1 MAYTRY
7 MMSMHDDQAG
17 EGVALAFPTVSTCA
31 AVIAV
36 LGDRLVGLHKTS
48 GISRNY
54 GKLIQRGLSL
64 LNFRYVRA
72 LYIAGWNLD
81 QPSKHD
87 PRAIRQALGCTHAPI
102 YISNLSSTRDSWER
116 TTYSPHPF
124 ATAAN
129 DVCIFAYHQ
138 GSRAPRIGLKRSS
151 KVTVKR
157 SVGGTQQI
165 NQLAQQLGM
174 GFALIYGVEEEITTT
189 SDHLHEL
196 QFHRLE

>member
-54 GKLIQRGLSL
+54 GKLMQRGLSL
-64 LNFRYVRA
+64 LGGCYVRA
-72 LYIAGWNLD
+72 LYMAGWNLD

-87 PRAIRQALGCTHAPI
+87 PRAIRQVLGCAHVPI
-102 YISNLSSTRDSWER
+102 YISNLSSTRDSLER
-116 TTYSPHPF
+116 THPF

-196 QFHRLE
+196 QFYRLE